1 LFTPDEVKMRLTDAS
16 VIIRPR
22 SAWEALDLGVLLARR
37 HRALLSSSWAL
48 LTLPIFLLCSALL
61 WQYPS
66 LAMLLFW
73 WLKPLYERLPLHI
86 LSQALFGATPTLK
99 QAFQALPRLLKPQ
112 LLASL
117 TWRRLSVTRSFDL
130 PVLQLEGLSGQAR
143 SQRLMVLSQ
152 RDSGPAT
159 WLTIVGAH
167 IESALYIGMLSLLYL
182 LLPQQLKTDWDWSQL
197 MSPEDSTSLWLQHL
211 YNLFYAALLIV
222 WEPIYVA
229 CGFSLYLNR
238 RSSLE
243 AWDLELAFRRLR
255 QRLSGLSS
263 VLLLVCGLFFLQPT
277 PSAWAAP
284 TSGSCPIPQFD
295 PAGPKAERLLK
306 QPLNSKDAQHSISQ
320 LLDQPPFENR
330 QTVTRWKFGEPAKS
344 KETKKTSDAEAKS
357 FIAKIQRLLEQ
368 LGLLNNFELL
378 SRIVEVILWTALF
391 SALTLLAWR
400 YREWLRT
407 FGGRLKL
414 PAKRQKTAPS
424 QLFGLEVAPESL
436 PDDIASAAEQ
446 LWAEQ
451 PREALGL
458 LYRALLSRLLHDYQ
472 LHLKGSHT
480 EAEVLQLTEQLQ
492 LAELSRFAQVLTRHW
507 QNLAYGHQLPP
518 ANLKR
523 GLCEGWRRL
532 FNPQPVNSPTLT
544 AQVNP

>member
-1 LFTPDEVKMRLTDAS
+1 MRLTDAS

-37 HRALLSSSWAL
+37 HRSLLSCSWAL
-48 LTLPIFLLCSALL
+48 LTLPAFILLSVIF

-66 LAMLLFW
+66 IAMLLFW

-86 LSQALFGATPTLK
+86 LAQAIFGATPSLR
-99 QAFQALPRLLKPQ
+99 QAFKALPGLLKPQ

-130 PVLQLEGLSGQAR
+130 PVLQLEGLSGQTR
-143 SQRLMVLSQ
+143 SQRLIVLGQ
-152 RDSGPAT
+152 RDTGPAT
-159 WLTIVGAH
+159 WLTIVGSSV
-167 IESALYIGMLSLLYL
+167 ETALYLGMFSLLYL
-182 LLPQQLKTDWDWSQL
+182 LLPQQLKSDWDWSQL
-197 MSPEDSTSLWLQHL
+197 MSPDGAESLLLAHV
-211 YNLFYAALLIV
+211 YNGFYALLLIV

-238 RSSLE
+238 RSALE

-255 QRLSGLSS
+255 QRLSGLSY
-263 VLLLVCGLFFLQPT
+263 VLLLACGLFLLQPAT
-277 PSAWAAP
+277 PAFAAGA
-284 TSGSCPIPQFD
+284 SGSCPIPQFD
-295 PAGPKAERLLK
+295 PAGPEAERLLK
-306 QPLNSKDAQHSISQ
+306 QPLSSKAAHSSIAQ

-330 QTVTRWKFGEPAKS
+330 QQVTRWKFGDDK
-344 KETKKTSDAEAKS
+344 KTKKASDSDGTDLLSKL
-357 FIAKIQRLLEQ
+357 KLLLEQ
-368 LGLLNNFELL
+368 LGLLKHGAQFALILEVLL
-378 SRIVEVILWTALF
+378 WAVLF
-391 SALTLLAWR
+391 SALALLAWR

-407 FGGRLKL
+407 FGSRLKL
-414 PAKRQKTAPS
+414 PKKRQKPLPT

-436 PDDIASAAEQ
+436 PDDIASAAEH

-472 LHLKGSHT
+472 LRLKGSHT
-480 EAEVLQLTEQLQ
+480 EGEVLQLTEQLQ

-532 FNPQPVNSPTLT
+532 FNPPPAS
-544 AQVNP
+544 AQVRP

>member
-1 LFTPDEVKMRLTDAS
+1 MRLTDAS

-37 HRALLSSSWAL
+37 HRSILSRSWAL
-48 LTLPIFLLCSALL
+48 LTLPVFVLLSAIF

-66 LAMLLFW
+66 IAILLFW

-86 LSQALFGATPTLK
+86 LSHALFGATPSLG
-99 QAFQALPRLLKPQ
+99 QAFKALPNLLKPQ

-117 TWRRLSVTRSFDL
+117 TWRRLSLTRSFDL

-143 SQRLMVLSQ
+143 SQRLIVLGQ
-152 RDSGPAT
+152 RDTGPAT
-159 WLTIVGAH
+159 WLTVVGSNV
-167 IESALYIGMLSLLYL
+167 ETALYLGLLSLLYL
-182 LLPQQLKTDWDWSQL
+182 LLPQQLKSDWDWSQL
-197 MSPEDSTSLWLQHL
+197 MSPESANSLLLAHL
-211 YNLFYAALLIV
+211 YNGFYALLLIV

-238 RSSLE
+238 RSTLE

-255 QRLSGLSS
+255 QRLSGFSY
-263 VLLLVCGLFFLQPT
+263 VLLLACGLLLLQPAT
-277 PSAWAAP
+277 PAFAAGA
-284 TSGSCPIPQFD
+284 SGSCPIPQFD
-295 PAGPKAERLLK
+295 PAGPEAERLLK
-306 QPLNSKDAQHSISQ
+306 QPLNSKAAHSSIAQ

-330 QTVTRWKFGEPAKS
+330 QSVTRWKFGEDKQAKKASAADS
-344 KETKKTSDAEAKS
+344 KSLADKLK
-357 FIAKIQRLLEQ
+357 QLLEQ
-368 LGLLNNFELL
+368 LGLLNNAKHIALILEVLL
-378 SRIVEVILWTALF
+378 WAALF
-391 SALTLLAWR
+391 SLLALLAWR

-407 FGGRLKL
+407 FGGRIKL
-414 PAKRQKTAPS
+414 PKKRVKQLPT

-458 LYRALLSRLLHDYQ
+458 LYRALLSRLLHDYR
-472 LHLKGSHT
+472 LALKGSHT
-480 EAEVLQLTEQLQ
+480 EGEVLQLTEQLQ
-492 LAELSRFAQVLTRHW
+492 LAELSRFAQILTRHW

-518 ANLKR
+518 ATLKR

-532 FNPQPVNSPTLT
+532 FNPQPANP
-544 AQVNP
+544 QVQP

>member
-1 LFTPDEVKMRLTDAS
+1 MRLTDAS

-37 HRALLSSSWAL
+37 HRALLSASWAL
-48 LTLPIFLLCSALL
+48 LTLPIFLLCTALL

-86 LSQALFGATPTLK
+86 LSQALFGATPSLK

-143 SQRLMVLSQ
+143 SQRLMVLGQ
-152 RDSGPAT
+152 RDTGPAT
-159 WLTIVGAH
+159 WLTVVGVH
-167 IESALYIGMLSLLYL
+167 IETALYFGMFSLLYL

-197 MSPEDSTSLWLQHL
+197 MAPEGDVSLSMQHL
-211 YNLFYAALLIV
+211 YNLFYALLLIV

-238 RSSLE
+238 RSALE

-255 QRLSGLSS
+255 QRLSGLSY
-263 VLLLVCGLFFLQPT
+263 VLLLACGLFFLQP
-277 PSAWAAP
+277 PSAAWAAP
-284 TSGSCPIPQFD
+284 ATGSCPIPQFD
-295 PAGPKAERLLK
+295 PAGPEAERLLK
-306 QPLNSKDAQHSISQ
+306 QPLNSKAAQDSISQ

-330 QTVTRWKFGEPAKS
+330 QTVTRWKFGEPAKA
-344 KETKKTSDAEAKS
+344 KKTSDAEAKS
-357 FIAKIQRLLEQ
+357 LAAKIKKLLEQ
-368 LGLLNNFELL
+368 LGLINNFEQLAI
-378 SRIVEVILWTALF
+378 IVEVILWTALL
-391 SALTLLAWR
+391 SLLTLLIWR

-414 PAKRQKTAPS
+414 PQKRQKLAPT

-458 LYRALLSRLLHDYQ
+458 LYRALLSRLLHDYR
-472 LHLKGSHT
+472 LALKSSHT
-480 EAEVLQLTEQLQ
+480 EGEVLQLAEQLQ

-532 FNPQPVNSPTLT
+532 FNPQ
-544 AQVNP
+544 AVNPQVSQ

>member
-1 LFTPDEVKMRLTDAS
+1 MRLTDAS

-37 HRALLSSSWAL
+37 HRSLLSRSWAL
-48 LTLPIFLLCSALL
+48 LTLPVFVLLSAIF

-66 LAMLLFW
+66 IAILLFW

-86 LSQALFGATPTLK
+86 LSHALFGATPSLR
-99 QAFQALPRLLKPQ
+99 QAFKALPGLLKPQ

-117 TWRRLSVTRSFDL
+117 TWRRLSLTRSFDL

-143 SQRLMVLSQ
+143 SQRLIVLGQ
-152 RDSGPAT
+152 RDTGPAT
-159 WLTIVGAH
+159 WLTIVGSNV
-167 IESALYIGMLSLLYL
+167 ETALYLGLLSLLYL
-182 LLPQQLKTDWDWSQL
+182 LLPQQLKSDWDWSQL
-197 MSPEDSTSLWLQHL
+197 MSPESANSLLLAHL
-211 YNLFYAALLIV
+211 YNGFYALLLIV

-238 RSSLE
+238 RSTLE

-255 QRLSGLSS
+255 QRLSGLSY
-263 VLLLVCGLFFLQPT
+263 VLLLACGLFLLQPAT
-277 PSAWAAP
+277 PAFAAGA
-284 TSGSCPIPQFD
+284 SGSCPIPQFD
-295 PAGPKAERLLK
+295 PAGPEAERLLK
-306 QPLNSKDAQHSISQ
+306 QPLNSKAAHSSIAQ

-330 QTVTRWKFGEPAKS
+330 QSVTRWKFGEDKQAKKASAADS
-344 KETKKTSDAEAKS
+344 KSLADKLKK
-357 FIAKIQRLLEQ
+357 LLEQ
-368 LGLLNNFELL
+368 LGLLNNAKHIALSLEVLL
-378 SRIVEVILWTALF
+378 WAALF
-391 SALTLLAWR
+391 SLLALLAWR

-407 FGGRLKL
+407 FGGRIKL
-414 PAKRQKTAPS
+414 PKKRVKQLPT

-458 LYRALLSRLLHDYQ
+458 LYRALLSRLLHDYR
-472 LHLKGSHT
+472 LALKGSHT
-480 EAEVLQLTEQLQ
+480 EGEVLQLTEQLQ
-492 LAELSRFAQVLTRHW
+492 LAELSRFAQILTRHW

-518 ANLKR
+518 ATLKR

-532 FNPQPVNSPTLT
+532 FNPHR
-544 AQVNP
+544 VNPQVQP